1 MLLVFSIR
9 MSRSYDSPTSQA
21 TFIFR
26 RFAKIVAVG
35 KAFSIF
41 GSRKWSRKWLGVKT
55 TCKRFYLEG
64 TCDLHNPVGIEVHR
78 KPSDQW
84 HTCTVH
90 HSFSKLNIIFTPS
103 SLTFSCA
110 FVFPNC
116 LLTSFQCNTLIAV
129 FSLSSCS
136 FFLLL
141 LLFIF
146 QLNLNCWHKCF
157 KWEERTGVCLHK
169 SFREW

>member
-26 RFAKIVAVG
+26 RFAKIVVAG

-64 TCDLHNPVGIEVHR
+64 TCDLHNPIGIEVHR
-78 KPSDQW
+78 KSSNQW
-84 HTCTVH
+84 HT
-90 HSFSKLNIIFTPS
+90 

-136 FFLLL
+136 FLL